1 MLKYPHG
8 TLLTDGI
15 ESTAARGQ
23 RWAARVWQ
31 RLQSDQKAMQQALPL
46 LARGQC
52 GVCNSVGGTRR
63 FPVRDRRGAVV
74 ADTQWRGGRGGGGE
88 VEEDESCL
96 GGGANHQS
104 WPFPK

>member
-15 ESTAARGQ
+15 ESAAARGQ

-74 ADTQWRGGRGGGGE
+74 ADTQWRGGRGGG
-88 VEEDESCL
+88 EEEEEEES
-96 GGGANHQS
+96 
-104 WPFPK
+104 